1 MDQYETVIGRI
12 RQGLNPGATQ
22 EPAGPVAAQTT
33 PAAPRGLDPDELRSQ
48 FVAALKA
55 VGGNAIEASTEAN
68 AVEKIGDVLRSAGVR
83 SAAIGE
89 GITTD
94 AAPAVARLSHA
105 GYQLTSIPQHNGPHG
120 ALKQTLSAIDAGI
133 VEADYGIASTGT
145 LVMIADAARPR
156 SLSLLPPVNIVLL
169 RAARILPDLAAVL
182 RTVGPQ
188 TVVAHPM
195 VMITG
200 PSRTADIEKRIVIGV
215 HGPRELYVVVIW
227 EGAETPASS
236 VTG

>member
-1 MDQYETVIGRI
+1 MGRI
-12 RQGLNPGATQ
+12 RQGLNPGAAQ
-22 EPAGPVAAQTT
+22 EPDNPVDAQS
-33 PAAPRGLDPDELRSQ
+33 PHAAPRVLDADELRSQ

-55 VGGNAIEASTEAN
+55 VGGNAIEASTEAD
-68 AVEKIGDVLRSAGVR
+68 AVGKIVEVLWSAGVR
-83 SAAIGE
+83 SAAIGA

-94 AAPAVARLSHA
+94 AASAVARLSRD
-105 GYQLTSIPQHNGPHG
+105 GCPISTIGELWGG
-120 ALKQTLSAIDAGI
+120 LKESLASVDAGI
-133 VEADYGIASTGT
+133 VEADYAIASTGT
-145 LVMIADAARPR
+145 LVMIADPARPR
-156 SLSLLPPVNIVLL
+156 SLSLLPPINIVVL

-188 TVVAHPM
+188 TVAAHPM

-215 HGPRELYVVVIW
+215 HGPKHLYVVIIC
-227 EGAETPASS
+227 EGTTAS